1 MSETEPK
8 SALNSDPAA
17 AAKALATIITALE
30 PLSAEDRQRTIS
42 AASVFYGVAKPA
54 PAPKQVDE
62 RAQRH
67 HQGDED
73 HTDHPQHFRQW
84 VQKYNVSADELD
96 RAFHFGADGA
106 FDIHDVPGKS
116 KKDKTLNTY
125 VLTGLGHYLASATGE
140 RDFTDATARQFCEK
154 IGCYDQANHAGTLK
168 NHKGGEFSGDKSK
181 GYSLT
186 NVGLKN
192 GAALVKELAG
202 GASS

>member
-1 MSETEPK
+1 MSQPDPNIQT
-8 SALNSDPAA
+8 NSNPAA
-17 AAKALATIITALE
+17 AATALATIIQALE
-30 PLSAEDRQRTIS
+30 PLSAEERQRTMN

-54 PAPKQVDE
+54 PAPKQRDE
-62 RAQRH
+62 GHQRD
-67 HQGDED
+67 HQDNGDD
-73 HTDHPQHFRQW
+73 VDHPQHLRQW
-84 VQKYNVSADELD
+84 LQKYSISSDELD

-116 KKDKTLNTY
+116 KKEKTLNTY
-125 VLTGLGHYLASATGE
+125 ILTGLGHYLASATGE
-140 RDFTDATARQFCEK
+140 RDFSDATARQFCEK
-154 IGCYDQANHAGTLK
+154 IGCYDQANHAQTLK
-168 NHKGGEFSGDKSK
+168 NHKGGDFSGDKSR